1 MSFFGTNK
9 QRRRGGQVS
18 FMLLLSVTLLLLIT
32 LTPFGI
38 NARGPLALN
47 QSSATSEPRT
57 VLDFYK
63 LLPSKYL
70 NLPQDAKT
78 RRPRADV
85 TDIANGYLS
94 LVAPSDDAGTWESWA
109 GAEVVLF
116 KKKSGGYV
124 VGVAQTETVT
134 VSTTNLRFLEYNAG
148 AWRDVTKGVSP
159 AITEKMIRAALR
171 RADPAEAKDLRSND
185 PMFVTYDLPRV
196 GRSIIAKWDGNA
208 TLFNLNWNGERF
220 VLEQGNAENSK

>member
-1 MSFFGTNK
+1 MSIFIKDK
-9 QRRRGGQVS
+9 QRRKCYQ
-18 FMLLLSVTLLLLIT
+18 LSIRLLLL
-32 LTPFGI
+32 
-38 NARGPLALN
+38 LALLTTGVAARECFAAN
-47 QSSATSEPRT
+47 QSTATNEPRT

-70 NLPQDAKT
+70 NLPQGAKS

-94 LVAPSDDAGTWESWA
+94 LVAPSDSEGMWESWA

-124 VGVAQTETVT
+124 IGVAQTETVT
-134 VSTTNLRFLEYNAG
+134 VSTTNLRFLEYNVG
-148 AWRDVTKGVSP
+148 AWRDVTKSVAP
-159 AITEKMIRAALR
+159 KITEPMIRAALR
-171 RADPAEAKDLRSND
+171 RADPAEAKDLRAND

-196 GRSIIAKWDGNA
+196 GHSIVAKWDGSA
-208 TLFNLNWNGERF
+208 TLFKLDWNGERF
-220 VLEQGNAENSK
+220 EMQ

>member
-1 MSFFGTNK
+1 MSFFGK
-9 QRRRGGQVS
+9 DKEQRRSVQLS
-18 FMLLLSVTLLLLIT
+18 FMLLLLVALSSL
-32 LTPFGI
+32 GI
-38 NARGPLALN
+38 NARGRSALD
-47 QSSATSEPRT
+47 QSSATNEPRT

-70 NLPQDAKT
+70 NLPQGAKT
-78 RRPRADV
+78 RKPRADV

-94 LVAPSDDAGTWESWA
+94 LLPPTNDSEGMWDSWA

-148 AWRDVTKGVSP
+148 VWRDVTKQVSP
-159 AITEKMIRAALR
+159 AITEKMIRAALL
-171 RADPAEAKDLRSND
+171 RADPAEAKDLRVND

-196 GRSIIAKWDGNA
+196 GRSIVAKWDGNA
-208 TLFNLNWNGERF
+208 TLFKLNWNGERF
-220 VLEQGNAENSK
+220 EMQQAASAGNSN